1 MAILTE
7 SNSKTLEE
15 LKAEFD
21 EFLSSIS
28 DDIYGKEVRKV
39 HGKSAT
45 IDKVGDLPYLCFN
58 FFRSEDKETYDKLT
72 KPLCQDPEADPLS
85 IRYNIGYYNSVENI
99 RVNLFFDDIASQADW
114 GFKKAF
120 KINNHYYFIHNKSFH
135 ANNLLQ
141 FARYIYV
148 ESDGKYLVKLS
159 DNFPEEP
166 SVGLWLVSEKKQK
179 RSSKAVHEVEET
191 DAEIDKYDIF
201 VSYSRA
207 DYNLVYPLVKEIED
221 MGVKVWFDMNGIESG
236 DAFKKKIMKAIE
248 NSDSLLFMYSEN
260 AINGEY
266 TEKEVNYANI
276 LEKKIRPVLINGIMP
291 QTGWFAFDYG
301 HLDIINIQNHL
312 QKEKLLKNLRDAYC
326 NAEVPQVVR
335 NTKKHE
341 TSSKLYLKVK
351 PNKDCIVVI
360 DDEECGE
367 ALANKVTKLPLR
379 PGEYTLACIAKDNK
393 EKWENDDISIKEYD
407 VLVKP
412 VFPTKPKNTGVKKTP
427 NNIYYNGASH
437 NFSSAPIE
445 YRFESIAKD
454 DKEIWRNDGISMEDI
469 GMLVKPVF
477 PTKYINQYTN
487 VKEIDHNN
495 VSFNELKP
503 YLPEYIYFPMSDA
516 PAMYFQKKGS
526 EYRLEKGSYSDLFK
540 AYSKMSEPEK
550 KLLSTGK
557 SIGKAGGNGLVAMGL
572 VGVGLAVAA
581 LPVAASLSLS
591 GIALNLMWDKFN
603 PFKDKYEELD
613 QKVKVMCDSIGLV
626 VKVTE
631 KYYILDVFRSPE
643 NRAYLAERCMPAI
656 WPDNK

>member
-1 MAILTE
+1 MQGNIVNGISMAILIE

-28 DDIYGKEVRKV
+28 DDIYSKELRKV
-39 HGKSAT
+39 HGKSTT

-58 FFRSEDKETYDKLT
+58 YFRSEDKETYDKLT

-179 RSSKAVHEVEET
+179 RSSKAVQEVEET

-207 DYNLVYPLVKEIED
+207 DYNLVHPLVKEIED

-248 NSDSLLFMYSEN
+248 NSDSLLFMYSKN
-260 AINGEY
+260 TINSEY
-266 TEKEVNYANI
+266 TEKEVNYAKG
-276 LEKKIRPVLINGIMP
+276 LDKKIRPVLINGEIP
-291 QTGWFAFDYG
+291 KTGWFAFDYS
-301 HLDIINIQNHL
+301 HLDIINIQDHL

-326 NAEVPQVVR
+326 NAEEPKHTDK
-335 NTKKHE
+335 NTKAK
-341 TSSKLYLKVK
+341 KLHPY
-351 PNKDCIVVI
+351 N
-360 DDEECGE
+360 
-367 ALANKVTKLPLR
+367 VT
-379 PGEYTLACIAKDNK
+379 Y
-393 EKWENDDISIKEYD
+393 
-407 VLVKP
+407 
-412 VFPTKPKNTGVKKTP
+412 
-427 NNIYYNGASH
+427 
-437 NFSSAPIE
+437 
-445 YRFESIAKD
+445 
-454 DKEIWRNDGISMEDI
+454 
-469 GMLVKPVF
+469 
-477 PTKYINQYTN
+477 
-487 VKEIDHNN
+487 
-495 VSFNELKP
+495 NELNP
-503 YLPEYIYFPMSDA
+503 YLPEYIYFPMSNA
-516 PAMYFQKKGS
+516 PAMYFQKIGS
-526 EYRLEKGSYSDLFK
+526 KYRLEKERYFDSVK

-557 SIGKAGGNGLVAMGL
+557 SIGESIVAGVIF
-572 VGVGLAVAA
+572 
-581 LPVAASLSLS
+581 PAASLILP
-591 GIALNLMWDKFN
+591 GMDNYFWFK